1 MLTSVRVIWRHK
13 DLAVEMA
20 KRDLLMLNKGALLG
34 WAWVALLPLIQTLLY
49 VVIVTFVFGSR
60 VPGASGVFGYMTYV
74 LGGMVAWQLLSR
86 GLTQAPSLLRER
98 MDVIKQVVYPIE
110 TIPLTAMLVS
120 SMSAVVV
127 LVLYL
132 ALAAWDGALHWTTL
146 LFPLP
151 LAMTFLF
158 LIGASWV
165 LSVAGV
171 VLKDLREL
179 VAVLLSAGVFLSP
192 VTLRPSMVGES
203 LWAWVMW
210 NPLTHFVL
218 IFRDVLQGEFHVNSW
233 LIAAALTAL
242 VLWVGDWVIQRA
254 RPAINQL
261 L

>member
-1 MLTSVRVIWRHK
+1 
-13 DLAVEMA
+13 
-20 KRDLLMLNKGALLG
+20 
-34 WAWVALLPLIQTLLY
+34 
-49 VVIVTFVFGSR
+49 
-60 VPGASGVFGYMTYV
+60 
-74 LGGMVAWQLLSR
+74 MVAWQLLSR